1 MGYKV
6 VLPRRVSDDLNRIQK
21 KYRDEVYVVL
31 RRLEKSPLLGKKLW
45 GQYQKY
51 RSLRVGE
58 YRIIYQVRA
67 SELVVL
73 IIKIGTRQGIY

>member
-6 VLPRRVSDDLNRIQK
+6 VLPGRVANDLSRIQK
-21 KYRDEVYVVL
+21 KYRDQVYVTL
-31 RRLEKSPLLGKKLW
+31 KGLEKSPFLGKKLW
-45 GQYQKY
+45 GQYKNY
-51 RSLRVGE
+51 RSVRVGE

-73 IIKIGTRQGIY
+73 IIKIGNRQGIY